1 MCEESRLFESV
12 DIITLGPIIPHKFH
26 LSLSFNSQLAIAT
39 SAKKCWH
46 KRLDSMNVEKYF
58 IFAAYDGTFMC
69 AKRKF
74 SRKNFNLRSE
84 KNFFIKFYQTLQQH
98 TAIVFL
104 PVLSRWMASMTPTHK
119 LYSLSLFLFHMLKK
133 MFFLFPII
141 KFCVCAR
148 QHTCLSEGTRFEWKI
163 RFERLLVS
171 LRNDDDD
178 DDDKTMWIWYKC
190 EMCVGRYYWTLT
202 SIEEKSPRK
211 I

>member
-1 MCEESRLFESV
+1 MCQGVHCKSNKRMCEESRLFESV

-98 TAIVFL
+98 IAIVFL

-119 LYSLSLFLFHMLKK
+119 LYSLSLSLPHAEENV
-133 MFFLFPII
+133 FPFSYHWIL
-141 KFCVCAR
+141 CVCATTHMPQR
-148 QHTCLSEGTRFEWKI
+148 RHKVWMK
-163 RFERLLVS
+163 
-171 LRNDDDD
+171 N
-178 DDDKTMWIWYKC
+178 
-190 EMCVGRYYWTLT
+190 
-202 SIEEKSPRK
+202 
-211 I
+211 